1 MSTTLTIVVPF
12 PPGGIDLILRLLLPS
27 MEQRLINRPGGTGAH
42 GTLEV
47 AQAKPD
53 GQTLLFASQGPL
65 VYQPQVNTVGYDP
78 LRSFVP
84 VCRLTCTPSVLMASG
99 RNQFRSVADVVT
111 AAKATPGGVVY
122 STPGPGGLPHV
133 GMAAFANVM
142 GAAAAIE
149 ALKNGQA
156 DLIAE
161 QLPTAVA
168 LAGQGARIIGVFA
181 PTRLPVLPD
190 IPTIEEQGCGLS
202 FQSWNALMAPEGTP
216 TATLQRLG
224 EACLGALVELTPVLN
239 EKMGMDP
246 AYLGS
251 AQTAGFIT
259 VELDRA
265 RELTLRSGL
274 SNPTSKP

>member
-1 MSTTLTIVVPF
+1 
-12 PPGGIDLILRLLLPS
+12 
-27 MEQRLINRPGGTGAH
+27 
-42 GTLEV
+42 
-47 AQAKPD
+47 
-53 GQTLLFASQGPL
+53 
-65 VYQPQVNTVGYDP
+65 
-78 LRSFVP
+78 
-84 VCRLTCTPSVLMASG
+84 
-99 RNQFRSVADVVT
+99 
-111 AAKATPGGVVY
+111 
-122 STPGPGGLPHV
+122 
-133 GMAAFANVM
+133 MAAFANVM
-142 GAAAAIE
+142 GLSLQHMPMAGAAAAIE

-181 PTRLPVLPD
+181 PNRLSILPD
-190 IPTIEEQGCGLS
+190 VPTIEEQGCDLS
-202 FQSWNALMAPEGTP
+202 FQSWNVLMAPAGTP
-216 TATLQRLG
+216 TTTLQRLG

-259 VELDRA
+259 VESDRA

-274 SNPTSKP
+274 ANAISKP